1 MMARFPR
8 ARLLVATL
16 AALAIATP
24 APACFAASSNEKQA
38 QEVFIAAM
46 KLMGNK
52 QYAEACS
59 LLSRSLDLDPGMGT
73 RFRLAEC
80 YEKLGRLASACDQ
93 YAAVASAAALAG
105 KPDRE
110 AYAHRRSA
118 ALESKVAKL
127 TVQLPPALAAL
138 PGLEI
143 TRDGTPMDK
152 ALWGTPVP
160 IDPGDHVVTVRA
172 PGKRSYEGTVWAE
185 PSAKLTI
192 AVAALEGMPD
202 IVAIVSSA
210 KSNVPTI
217 ALAGTG
223 GLGIVLGAVFA
234 GLRAGKVSSAH
245 ALHDKILAARGTCYP
260 GGAQKPAAEC
270 GALADTAASGDALG
284 TGAVVA
290 FTLGGAA
297 LLGTTAYLIVP
308 APKVLRTTPAAF
320 GLAPVVTAGHVGLTA
335 WGTF

>member
-1 MMARFPR
+1 MKACSPGARVV
-8 ARLLVATL
+8 AAILVAL
-16 AALAIATP
+16 AVAAPERACLASVP
-24 APACFAASSNEKQA
+24 SEKQA

-93 YAAVASAAALAG
+93 YAAVANAAALAG

-110 AYAHRRSA
+110 AYARKRSA
-118 ALESKVAKL
+118 ALEPKVAKL

-160 IDPGDHVVTVRA
+160 IDPGDHLVTVRA
-172 PGKRSYEGTVWAE
+172 PGKRPYEGTVWAE
-185 PSAKLTI
+185 PAAKLTI
-192 AVAALEGMPD
+192 AVAALEGIPD
-202 IVAIVSSA
+202 IVAIVSTA
-210 KSNVPTI
+210 KSNVPTF
-217 ALAGTG
+217 ALAGAG

-234 GLRAGKVSSAH
+234 GLRAGQVSSAN
-245 ALHDKILAARGTCYP
+245 ALHDKILKARGTCYAT
-260 GGAQKPAAEC
+260 GIQKPDPEC
-270 GALADTAASGDALG
+270 GALAGAAASGDTLG

-290 FTLGGAA
+290 FTLGGTA
-297 LLGTTAYLIVP
+297 LLGMAAYLIVP
-308 APKVLRTTPAAF
+308 APKVIQKTPGALR
-320 GLAPVVTAGHVGLTA
+320 LAPVVTGDHLGLTA

>member
-1 MMARFPR
+1 MKACSPGARV
-8 ARLLVATL
+8 VAAILAVLAVAAPATPCL
-16 AALAIATP
+16 AA
-24 APACFAASSNEKQA
+24 APSEKQA

-93 YAAVASAAALAG
+93 YAAVANAAALAG

-110 AYAHRRSA
+110 AYARKRSA
-118 ALESKVAKL
+118 ALEPKVAKL

-138 PGLEI
+138 PGLEVV
-143 TRDGTPMDK
+143 RDGTPMDK

-172 PGKRSYEGTVWAE
+172 PGKRPYEGTVWAE

-192 AVAALEGMPD
+192 AVAALEGIPD
-202 IVAIVSSA
+202 IVAIVSTE
-210 KSNVPTI
+210 KSNLPTI
-217 ALAGTG
+217 ALAGAG
-223 GLGIVLGAVFA
+223 GLGVVIGAVLA
-234 GLRAGKVSSAH
+234 GVRAGKVSTANT
-245 ALHDKILAARGTCYP
+245 LHDKILASRGTCYAA
-260 GGAQKPAAEC
+260 GTQKPAADC
-270 GALADTAASGDALG
+270 GALAAAASSGDTLG

-290 FTLGGAA
+290 FTLGGTA
-297 LLGTTAYLIVP
+297 LLGMAAYLIVP
-308 APKVLRTTPAAF
+308 APKVLQKTPGALQ
-320 GLAPVVTAGHVGLTA
+320 LAPIVTADHVGITA

>member
-1 MMARFPR
+1 MTARSPG
-8 ARLLVATL
+8 ARVVAALL
-16 AALAIATP
+16 AALAVVAP
-24 APACFAASSNEKQA
+24 APACFAASPSEKQA

-93 YAAVASAAALAG
+93 YASVANAAALAG

-110 AYAHRRSA
+110 AYARKRSA
-118 ALESKVAKL
+118 ALEPKVAKL
-127 TVQLPPALAAL
+127 TIVLPPALLAL

-143 TRDGTPMDK
+143 TRDGTPMDRS
-152 ALWGTPVP
+152 LWGTPVP
-160 IDPGDHVVTVRA
+160 IDPGDHVVTVKA
-172 PGKRSYEGTVWAE
+172 PGKRPYEGKVWAE
-185 PSAKLTI
+185 PAAKLTI
-192 AVAALEGMPD
+192 AIAALEGVPD
-202 IVAIVSSA
+202 IVAIVSA
-210 KSNVPTI
+210 PKSNVPTI

-223 GLGIVLGAVFA
+223 GLGIVLGAVFT
-234 GLRAGKVSSAH
+234 GLRASQSSTAH
-245 ALHDKILAARGTCYP
+245 TLHDKILAARGTCYT
-260 GGAQKPAAEC
+260 GGTQKAAVDC
-270 GALADTAASGDALG
+270 AALASAVSSGDSLG

-297 LLGTTAYLIVP
+297 LLGMAAYLIVP
-308 APKVLRTTPAAF
+308 APKVLQTTPAAF
-320 GLAPVVTAGHVGLTA
+320 RLAPVVTADHLGLTA
-335 WGTF
+335 SGTF

>member
-1 MMARFPR
+1 MTARSPR
-8 ARLLVATL
+8 ARVVVSLV
-16 AALAIATP
+16 AALAVVAP
-24 APACFAASSNEKQA
+24 APACFAASPGEKQA

-46 KLMGNK
+46 KLMANK

-80 YEKLGRLASACDQ
+80 YEKLGRLASASDQ
-93 YAAVASAAALAG
+93 YASVANAAALAG

-110 AYAHRRSA
+110 AYARRRAA
-118 ALESKVAKL
+118 ALEPKVAKL
-127 TVQLPPALAAL
+127 TVVLPPALAAL

-152 ALWGTPVP
+152 SLWGTPVP

-172 PGKRSYEGTVWAE
+172 PGKRPYEGTVWAE

-192 AVAALEGMPD
+192 AVAALEGLPD
-202 IVAIVSSA
+202 IVAIVSTP

-217 ALAGTG
+217 ALAGAG
-223 GLGIVLGAVFA
+223 GVGIVLGAVFA
-234 GLRAGKVSSAH
+234 GLRASKVSSAH
-245 ALHDKILAARGTCYP
+245 ALHDKILAARATCHP
-260 GGAQKPAAEC
+260 TGVQKAATEC
-270 GALADTAASGDALG
+270 VELADTAAVGDSLG

-297 LLGTTAYLIVP
+297 LLGMAAYLIVP
-308 APKVLRTTPAAF
+308 APKVLKKTPAALQ
-320 GLAPVVTAGHVGLTA
+320 LAPVVTADHVGLTA

>member
-1 MMARFPR
+1 MTAGSKG
-8 ARLLVATL
+8 ARLVAALL
-16 AALAIATP
+16 AALAVTAP
-24 APACFAASSNEKQA
+24 APLCLAASPGEKQA

-46 KLMGNK
+46 KLMANK

-93 YAAVASAAALAG
+93 YASVANAAALAG

-110 AYAHRRSA
+110 AYARRRSA

-127 TVQLPPALAAL
+127 TIVLPPALTAL

-143 TRDGTPMDK
+143 TRDGTPMDRS
-152 ALWGTPVP
+152 LWGTPVP

-172 PGKRSYEGTVWAE
+172 PGKRPYDGKVWAE
-185 PSAKLTI
+185 PAAKLTI
-192 AVAALEGMPD
+192 AVAALEAVPD
-202 IVAIVSSA
+202 TVSIVSTP
-210 KSNVPTI
+210 KSDIPTI

-234 GLRAGKVSSAH
+234 GLRASKVSSAH
-245 ALHDKILAARGTCYP
+245 SIHDKILAARGTCYV
-260 GGAQKPAAEC
+260 GGTRKPAAEC
-270 GALADTAASGDALG
+270 GALADAASSGDTLG

-290 FTLGGAA
+290 FTFGGAA
-297 LLGTTAYLIVP
+297 LLGMAAYLIVP
-308 APKVLRTTPAAF
+308 APKVLRTTPGALR
-320 GLAPVVTAGHVGLTA
+320 LAPTVTADHVGITA
-335 WGTF
+335 WGSF

>member
-1 MMARFPR
+1 MMARSR
-8 ARLLVATL
+8 GARLLVPFL
-16 AALAIATP
+16 AALAVAAP
-24 APACFAASSNEKQA
+24 APACFAAAPSEKQA

-46 KLMGNK
+46 KLMSNK

-80 YEKLGRLASACDQ
+80 YEKLGRLASASDQ
-93 YAAVASAAALAG
+93 YSAVANAAALAG

-110 AYAHRRSA
+110 AYARRRSA
-118 ALESKVAKL
+118 ALEPKVAKL
-127 TVQLPPALAAL
+127 TVLLPPALASL

-143 TRDGTPMDK
+143 TRDGTPMDRS
-152 ALWGTPVP
+152 LWGTPVP

-192 AVAALEGMPD
+192 AVAALEGVPD
-202 IVAIVSSA
+202 IVAIVSTP
-210 KSNVPTI
+210 KSHVPTI
-217 ALAGTG
+217 ALAGVG
-223 GLGIVLGAVFA
+223 GLGIVFGSVVA
-234 GLRAGKVSSAH
+234 GVRAGKVSTAH
-245 ALHDKILAARGTCYP
+245 ALHDKILAARGTCYT
-260 GGAQKPAAEC
+260 GGAQKPAADC
-270 GALADTAASGDALG
+270 GALAEAASAGDSLG

-297 LLGTTAYLIVP
+297 LLGMAAYLVVP
-308 APKVLRTTPAAF
+308 APKVLQTRPGAL
-320 GLAPVVTAGHVGLTA
+320 GVAPVVGSDHVGFTA
-335 WGTF
+335 WGSF